1 MSGETETN
9 VSGWTV
15 DTLHT
20 HLARLLEERDRRYQ
34 ERFEASERAVSAAF
48 DATKETA
55 REIKSS
61 SETRFSLLN
70 ELRSGVATSAELEA
84 LEKRFDELKND
95 FTAARAHMQ
104 GGAAKLRGIYAALA
118 GAVGLISIFVFVA
131 NGKFV

>member
-20 HLARLLEERDRRYQ
+20 HLSRLLEERDRRYQ
-34 ERFEASERAVSAAF
+34 ERFEASEKAVTAAF
-48 DATKETA
+48 EASKEAAHKVETSAEA
-55 REIKSS
+55 R
-61 SETRFSLLN
+61 FGLLN

-84 LEKRFDELKND
+84 LEKRLDELKND

-118 GAVGLISIFVFVA
+118 GAVGLISIFVFIA
-131 NGKFV
+131 NGKFG